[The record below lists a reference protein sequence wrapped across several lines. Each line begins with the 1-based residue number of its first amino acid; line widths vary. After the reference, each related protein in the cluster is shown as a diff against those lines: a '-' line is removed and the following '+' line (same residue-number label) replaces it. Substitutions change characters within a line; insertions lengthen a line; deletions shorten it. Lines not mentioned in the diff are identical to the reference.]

1 MIALADG
8 RLIPHG
14 KHADLHRR
22 AINAMERKPPRTL
35 RVKWVPSHMKEEQVR
50 AGIISE
56 EHRVGNEEA
65 DNLATRGIELHKVP
79 QAL

>member
-1 MIALADG
+1 MVALADG

-22 AINAMERKPPRTL
+22 AIIAMEVRPPRTL
-35 RVKWVPSHMKEEQVR
+35 SVKWVPSHMKEERVR
-50 AGIISE
+50 AGITSE

-65 DNLATRGIELHKVP
+65 DRLATK
-79 QAL
+79 